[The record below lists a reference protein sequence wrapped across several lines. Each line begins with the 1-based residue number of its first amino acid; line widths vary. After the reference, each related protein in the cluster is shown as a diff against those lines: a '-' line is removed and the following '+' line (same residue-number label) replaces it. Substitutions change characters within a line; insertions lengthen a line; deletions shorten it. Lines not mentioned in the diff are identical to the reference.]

1 MPASEERAWPMKSA
15 MIHPASGFLC
25 KRFPAYC
32 KMGMGV
38 EMAAVKLKIG
48 IEEHEIGSPTFPP
61 EKQGV
66 DPTDR

>member
-1 MPASEERAWPMKSA
+1 MPGNEERAWPRKSV

-38 EMAAVKLKIG
+38 ERTAEKLKIG
-48 IEEHEIGSPTFPP
+48 IEEHEIGSPKFHP
-61 EKQGV
+61 EKAGG
-66 DPTDR
+66 